1 MSINHH
7 SPLNIEQIERN
18 FRDIAPA
25 MTEAE
30 AVLESNRCVYCYDAP
45 CTRACP
51 THIDVPSFI
60 KKIASGN
67 LLGSARVIFD
77 ANPIGATC
85 ARVCPVDVL
94 CEGACV
100 EKTLMAKPIEIG
112 RLQRYATDYAM
123 RNEKEIFK
131 AGAPNGKSVGIVGSG
146 PAGLS
151 CAMYLARLGYAVTI
165 YDKKPLPGGLDT
177 YAMAEYKMSQIVSVD
192 EARQVEKLGVKF
204 QLETEIV
211 QSSKFKVQSPGDL
224 SEPSAIASGLTRQ
237 IHSTDSENSS
247 VSNAELQSSVTADG
261 SDKISFEDLQNQ
273 HDAIFLAI
281 GLGATNKLNVE
292 GENLNGVYDALDFIE
307 RIKTRDWKSVPLGK
321 TVAVVGAGNTAIDAI
336 TQAKRLGA
344 ERVLMIYR
352 RTEKDISA
360 YEYEYE
366 LAKKDGVEFVW
377 NAAPVEIVGGE
388 SVAALRCVKTEN
400 GQPIAGAVF
409 EIVCDMVV
417 KAIGQQKSVAF
428 LSQIPDVELDEKG
441 RVIVNTETMQTTNP
455 RIFAGG
461 DCVNGG
467 REAVDAAQT
476 GKLAA
481 QGIHFYLTG
490 ETIEFAGA
498 RLPFIEKIHGELP
511 LPVQPAFNNP
521 QTPAE
526 DLGVKSYG

>member
-25 MTEAE
+25 LNEAE
-30 AVLESNRCVYCYDAP
+30 AVLESNRCLYCYDAP

-85 ARVCPVDVL
+85 ARVCPVEVL

-100 EKTLMAKPIEIG
+100 EKTLMDKPIEIG
-112 RLQRYATDYAM
+112 RLQRYATDFVM
-123 RNEKEIFK
+123 RNERDVLT
-131 AGAPNGKSVGIVGSG
+131 AGTPNGKSVGVIGSG

-177 YAMAEYKMSQIVSVD
+177 YGMAEYKMSQIVSVD
-192 EARQVEKLGVKF
+192 EARQVERLGVKF
-204 QLETEIV
+204 QLNTEI
-211 QSSKFKVQSPGDL
+211 GM
-224 SEPSAIASGLTRQ
+224 SEPPAVAGGLNM
-237 IHSTDSENSS
+237 TDSNLNNNPS
-247 VSNAELQSSVTADG
+247 ATADG
-261 SDKISFEDLQNQ
+261 SDKIAFSDLQAK
-273 HDAIFLAI
+273 HDAIFLGI
-281 GLGATNKLNVE
+281 GLGATNKLNIA
-292 GENLNGVYDALDFIE
+292 GENLNGVMDALDFIE

-321 TVAVVGAGNTAIDAI
+321 IVVVIGAGNTAIDTV

-344 ERVLMIYR
+344 ERVLMVYR
-352 RTEKDISA
+352 KTAKEMPA

-377 NAAPVEIVGGE
+377 QAAPVAILAGKNGL
-388 SVAALRCVKTEN
+388 SLRCEKTD
-400 GQPIAGAVF
+400 GSRQIF
-409 EIVCDMVV
+409 EIPCDMII
-417 KAIGQQKSVAF
+417 KAIGQQKSVQF

-441 RVIVNTETMQTTNP
+441 LVIVNTETMQTTNP
-455 RIFAGG
+455 KIFAGG

-481 QGIHFYLTG
+481 QGIHLTLTG
-490 ETIEFAGA
+490 EQVEFAGA
-498 RLPFIEKIHGELP
+498 KIPFIEKIHGEM
-511 LPVQPAFNNP
+511 PAITPAAFDEP
-521 QTPAE
+521 AIPAE